1 MTMFATF
8 VSLTRLTAMLA
19 AATLSAGRR
28 GRAPAP
34 KDGMIEVPAALNPN
48 KLSIFRVV
56 SATGVQVYA
65 CTRNPAGA
73 TGWVLKGPDAQLF
86 DPQSKPVG
94 KHYAGPTWEDLDGGK
109 VVGAVKTS
117 MPAPVD
123 KAIPWLLLDTKSR
136 EGSGAF
142 TEAQAIVRMET
153 TRRHRAQRRLRR
165 GPCRSGT
172 ARSLHSDL
180 RVPEIGPAFCV
191 MHCLYIPGSNM
202 RAVEKSK
209 SFPVDVAFAA
219 SQGTA
224 RP

>member
-8 VSLTRLTAMLA
+8 VRLTRVTAMLA
-19 AATLSAGRR
+19 AATFLLAAADDASA
-28 GRAPAP
+28 
-34 KDGMIEVPAALNPN
+34 KDGMVEVPAALNPD

-153 TRRHRAQRRLRR
+153 T
-165 GPCRSGT
+165 GGT
-172 ARSLHSDL
+172 APSDGCDEARAGREL
-180 RVPEIGPAFCV
+180 RVP
-191 MHCLYIPGSNM
+191 Y
-202 RAVEKSK
+202 
-209 SFPVDVAFAA
+209 
-219 SQGTA
+219 TA
-224 RP
+224 IYVFLK